1 MFIGSP
7 TKYNTNGVVRIESSN
22 PMTLPVGTTWK
33 ANAVTFNGS
42 VNFTTSDPLSD
53 GLTVFTCAGPA
64 LKIEGNAGFS
74 LNGTPGD
81 LSIYK
86 VKAVGTE
93 LQLQKKVG
101 KRVILR

>member
-1 MFIGSP
+1 MFKGNANQ
-7 TKYNTNGVVRIESSN
+7 YNTNGVVRIESSN

-33 ANAVTFNGS
+33 VNAVTFNGS
-42 VNFTTSDPLSD
+42 VDFTASDPLAD
-53 GLTVFTCAGPA
+53 GLTVFTCDGPA

-74 LNGTPGD
+74 INGTPSD